1 VGLSVVADEDKKWA
15 GRVDLLL
22 LFTPMLAVRVTV
34 IVVMVLELGLLD
46 LVLAE
51 VAVMLRS

>member
-1 VGLSVVADEDKKWA
+1 MGLSVVADQDKKWA

-46 LVLAE
+46 LVLAG